1 MHVLH
6 FVVFACLY
14 TNNIL
19 CTMAKS
25 CKYNHGNI
33 SQKTFNT
40 PQCPKN
46 TKNTINNINFIIIA
60 KLVGMARIRKGP
72 RSSQQE

>member
-1 MHVLH
+1 
-6 FVVFACLY
+6 
-14 TNNIL
+14 
-19 CTMAKS
+19 MAKS

-46 TKNTINNINFIIIA
+46 TKNTINTINFIIIA